1 MRVKITLAC
10 TECKQRNY
18 NTMKNKKNSPDRLE
32 MNKYCRF
39 CKKHT
44 LTGAEVLCEPFE
56 NIRLL
61 SSLFSSCFCIFR
73 LFLSHDVP
81 PLFCFLVKS
90 EIKKIT
96 WPTAKQT
103 TKNFGIVIAMVAIV
117 GVFIFALDQGLYAL
131 VGLFMNT
138 TA

>member
-1 MRVKITLAC
+1 MQ
-10 TECKQRNY
+10 KQLL
-18 NTMKNKKNSPDRLE
+18 K
-32 MNKYCRF
+32 
-39 CKKHT
+39 
-44 LTGAEVLCEPFE
+44 
-56 NIRLL
+56 RLL
-61 SSLFSSCFCIFR
+61 KSLNVFKRLAKYLGSC
-73 LFLSHDVP
+73 
-81 PLFCFLVKS
+81 KS

>member
-39 CKKHT
+39 CKNT
-44 LTGAEVLCEPFE
+44 LFTRKQNNGGTSWLRKSLKMQKQLLK
-56 NIRLL
+56 RLL
-61 SSLFSSCFCIFR
+61 KSLMFSKGSQSTSAPVR
-73 LFLSHDVP
+73 
-81 PLFCFLVKS
+81 VKS
-90 EIKKIT
+90 KRSHT
-96 WPTAKQT
+96 TAKQT

>member
-1 MRVKITLAC
+1 MADKMSVYVIAAVKKTAKKPNVFKRLA
-10 TECKQRNY
+10 
-18 NTMKNKKNSPDRLE
+18 
-32 MNKYCRF
+32 KYI
-39 CKKHT
+39 
-44 LTGAEVLCEPFE
+44 G
-56 NIRLL
+56 
-61 SSLFSSCFCIFR
+61 SC
-73 LFLSHDVP
+73 
-81 PLFCFLVKS
+81 KS

-96 WPTAKQT
+96 WPRPKQT